1 MLMKEIIDAHYEK
14 SFDAAYALAM
24 SIIEKDKE
32 QGVSQIRGTL
42 RSLYVRLG
50 NDIDGRG
57 PFGDSDIQA
66 TIAAYELAL
75 TTVEGRLPA
84 NEEKTSMAH

>member
-1 MLMKEIIDAHYEK
+1 MLMKEIIEDHYTEA
-14 SFDAAYALAM
+14 FEAAYALAM
-24 SIIEKDKE
+24 SIIENDKE

-57 PFGDSDIQA
+57 YFGDSDIQA

-84 NEEKTSMAH
+84 NTEKTTMAQ